1 MICKNLEL
9 EISLDDPTYITSKDS
24 MESVIFLTNR
34 IIVTCQSLSHN
45 IVQINGIQVGLELC
59 FSSKKKKKMVA
70 GQDSNRFIL
79 LLWKTLCIV
88 MLDEF
93 KVLVDLNVN

>member
-59 FSSKKKKKMVA
+59 FSSKKKKKNGCRA
-70 GQDSNRFIL
+70 RFKSIYI
-79 LLWKTLCIV
+79 IV
-88 MLDEF
+88 VE
-93 KVLVDLNVN
+93 NVMHCDVGRI